1 MRERIA
7 EIAARAGELAE
18 VYDAWILSRI
28 KQLADSSVANFL
40 LFDADGKLVLD
51 NRGCPIIDL
60 RNATP
65 EQCRT
70 LAVLEY
76 DQSGRLKVALR
87 DPVRYLQ
94 LLARNRG
101 LLRDKAASANA
112 SGEGLAR
119 FYVIS
124 DRPLSDEE
132 FERTCVRPE

>member
-1 MRERIA
+1 MRA
-7 EIAARAGELAE
+7 LAG
-18 VYDAWILSRI
+18 
-28 KQLADSSVANFL
+28 
-40 LFDADGKLVLD
+40 
-51 NRGCPIIDL
+51 
-60 RNATP
+60 
-65 EQCRT
+65 
-70 LAVLEY
+70 LET
-76 DQSGRLKVALR
+76 DQSGGFKLKLR

-119 FYVIS
+119 VYVIS